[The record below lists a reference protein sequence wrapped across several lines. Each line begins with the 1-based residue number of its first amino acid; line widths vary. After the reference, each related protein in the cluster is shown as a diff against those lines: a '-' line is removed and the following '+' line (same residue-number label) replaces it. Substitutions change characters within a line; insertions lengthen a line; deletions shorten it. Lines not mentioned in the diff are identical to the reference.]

1 MWERWRIL
9 VVHAA
14 VFVPAVLSLAGC
26 AGSGEGL
33 DVNGRPAG
41 SPDEPLTAEFSSI
54 QSHVLTP
61 ICTTCHEG
69 AAAPLGLRLDAASAY
84 AALVNAPSVEASSLK
99 RVDPGNPAGS
109 YLLQKLEGT
118 ASVGGR
124 MPLGMPPLAPATIE
138 VIREWIRNGAAP
150 PVAAA
155 TLASAA
161 TQLHAVF
168 PQQAEI
174 LAAPPEAI
182 VISATGELDSG
193 LLNTAGLT
201 LVRSGQDGSFGDGNE
216 VTLAGLQVE
225 FRSVSPTVL
234 ALRPAPGQWVADR
247 YRLVVAGTGPSPVR
261 DRTALPIDGD
271 ADGAAGGDFVLQF
284 NVEVVP

>member
-1 MWERWRIL
+1 MWERVRPVA
-9 VVHAA
+9 VVLPAA
-14 VFVPAVLSLAGC
+14 LALARC

-41 SPDEPLTAEFSSI
+41 SPDAPLTAEFSSI

-61 ICTTCHEG
+61 MCTTCHEG
-69 AAAPLGLRLDAASAY
+69 AAAPLGLRLDASSAY
-84 AALVNAPSVEASSLK
+84 AALVNAPSVEVSSLK

-138 VIREWIRNGAAP
+138 VIRQWIRGGAAP

-155 TLASAA
+155 TLSPIV

-174 LAAPPEAI
+174 LAAPPGAI
-182 VISATGELDSG
+182 VISASGELDSG
-193 LLNTAGLT
+193 LLNTAGVTLT
-201 LVRSGQDGSFGDGNE
+201 RSGQDGSFDDGNE
-216 VTLAGLQVE
+216 VMLAGLQIE
-225 FRSVSPTVL
+225 FRSVTPTVF
-234 ALRPAPGQWVADR
+234 AVRPEPGQWVADR
-247 YRLVVAGTGPSPVR
+247 YRLVIEGTGLSPVR
-261 DRTALPIDGD
+261 NRAAFPIDGD
-271 ADGAAGGDFVLQF
+271 ADGATGGNFVLLF
-284 NVEVVP
+284 NVEIAP